1 MSTVV
6 KSPSPKARFQE
17 SADNVS
23 KHRDLI
29 QMKEFQRAS
38 DYALL
43 QYAARLQHDTEGNLN
58 AAAAA
63 HLKMTGAQEFLATFR
78 NLSESVE
85 LPSRRI
91 ETPNLDHGI

>member
-6 KSPSPKARFQE
+6 KNPLPKARFQE
-17 SADNVS
+17 SQDNIS

-29 QMKEFQRAS
+29 QTKEFQRAS

-43 QYAARLQHDTEGNLN
+43 QYAARLQQETDGNLN

-63 HLKMTGAQEFLATFR
+63 HLRMTGAQEFLATFR
-78 NLSESVE
+78 NLGESVE
-85 LPSRRI
+85 LPGRRT
-91 ETPNLDHGI
+91 ETPNLDHGV